1 MFATRDGNLVN
12 IDKKAGLVLSIFAVA
27 PLAGAWIEISRNS
40 FRISTILVA
49 PLAGAWIE
57 IIPLTSTGFVR
68 RVAPLAGAWIEMV
81 LKVLSA

>member
-27 PLAGAWIEISRNS
+27 PLAGAWIEIG
-40 FRISTILVA
+40 FVLFGLIVTTVA

-57 IIPLTSTGFVR
+57 ITLPR
-68 RVAPLAGAWIEMV
+68 WA
-81 LKVLSA
+81 

>member
-27 PLAGAWIEISRNS
+27 PLAGAWIEILPAASPAGYAP
-40 FRISTILVA
+40 VA

-57 IIPLTSTGFVR
+57 IAKVSVHGGRIM
-68 RVAPLAGAWIEMV
+68 VAPLAGAWIEIGI
-81 LKVLSA
+81 